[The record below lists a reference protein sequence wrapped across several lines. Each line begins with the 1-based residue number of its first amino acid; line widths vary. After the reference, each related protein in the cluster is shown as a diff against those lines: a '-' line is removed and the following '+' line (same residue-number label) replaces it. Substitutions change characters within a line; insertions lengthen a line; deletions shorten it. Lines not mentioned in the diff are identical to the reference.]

1 MPQRNRVSRNP
12 LVETGP
18 VRAGDDLQDSLSAAP
33 DRTDLER
40 LFDRKVSLSQILKL
54 TGRGF
59 TPEKIATLLGSPDPA
74 GDLKKLLDS

>member
-1 MPQRNRVSRNP
+1 MNHRHRVSRTP
-12 LVETGP
+12 LNETGP
-18 VRAGDDLQDSLSAAP
+18 IRTGHDLQDNLSAAS

-54 TGRGF
+54 TSRGI
-59 TPEKIATLLGSPDPA
+59 TAERIATLLGSPDPA